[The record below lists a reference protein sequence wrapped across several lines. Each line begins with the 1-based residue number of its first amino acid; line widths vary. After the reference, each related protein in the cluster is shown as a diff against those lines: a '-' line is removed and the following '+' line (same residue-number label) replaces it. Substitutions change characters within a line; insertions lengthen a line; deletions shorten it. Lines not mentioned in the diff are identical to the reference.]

1 MLFASTHSPFTRT
14 HSNHKL
20 QPNSRNTAS
29 KHITAASAAQRHLTK
44 SNICLYQLAS
54 ALAVCPGGGMPA
66 YGVSCPPPHRSHP
79 AARQR
84 RCHGGTMKRSA
95 ELDSVQ
101 NYYFE
106 RFDGLDFG
114 ERICRPSLSPNRL
127 CSSFA
132 LAVVSGLW
140 FVCVQALRASRLCH
154 AFRAAWCQK
163 QASEMK
169 MQHVVSSKYVI
180 NQTKR
185 CKFYKHFSTCYL
197 SAKTHFIH

>member
-1 MLFASTHSPFTRT
+1 MVSSFARQTLFRKCKNPALHILCLFLSCSSPAHILHLLERTVTISYSQTQGTQQANTSLQRAQHS
-14 HSNHKL
+14 
-20 QPNSRNTAS
+20 
-29 KHITAASAAQRHLTK
+29 RHLTK
-44 SNICLYQLAS
+44 SNICLYQLSS
-54 ALAVCPGGGMPA
+54 ALAVCPGGGTPA
-66 YGVSCPPPHRSHP
+66 YGVSCPPSHCSHP

-154 AFRAAWCQK
+154 AFRAA
-163 QASEMK
+163 
-169 MQHVVSSKYVI
+169 
-180 NQTKR
+180 
-185 CKFYKHFSTCYL
+185 
-197 SAKTHFIH
+197 